1 MTTHALDLT
10 RPAPIPLRVRVLKR
24 AFDIVSASTALIAL
38 SPVFAG
44 IAIAIRVDSEGAVI
58 FRQKRLRP
66 GPDGEPIDF
75 WMYKFRSM
83 RPAPKD
89 AGPAWATDDGEQD
102 RITRIGAIL
111 RKHRLDELPQFFNVL
126 MGDMSLVGP
135 RPEVRFFADQL
146 DEKIPGYNDRHMVL
160 RPGITGWAQVQA
172 GYAGDE
178 TANREKLVHDLAY
191 VAHLYRLRTYL
202 RMEAKVIF
210 RTFRVVLTGHGAK

>member
-1 MTTHALDLT
+1 MAEHPLDLT
-10 RPAPIPLRVRVLKR
+10 RPAPLPARVRLVKR
-24 AFDIVSASTALIAL
+24 ALDIVSASIALVLL
-38 SPVFAG
+38 SPVMVG
-44 IAIAIRVDSEGAVI
+44 IAVAIRLDSDGAAI

-66 GPDGEPIDF
+66 GPKGEPVEF

-83 RPAPKD
+83 RPPSPG
-89 AGPAWATDDGEQD
+89 AGPAWATSSSEQE
-102 RITRIGAIL
+102 RITRLGALL
-111 RKHRLDELPQFFNVL
+111 RKHRLDELPQFINVL
-126 MGDMSLVGP
+126 LGDMSLVGP

-146 DEKIPGYNDRHMVL
+146 DLQIPGYNDRHMVL

-178 TANREKLVHDLAY
+178 VANREKLVHDLAY

-202 RMEAKVIF
+202 RMETKVIV